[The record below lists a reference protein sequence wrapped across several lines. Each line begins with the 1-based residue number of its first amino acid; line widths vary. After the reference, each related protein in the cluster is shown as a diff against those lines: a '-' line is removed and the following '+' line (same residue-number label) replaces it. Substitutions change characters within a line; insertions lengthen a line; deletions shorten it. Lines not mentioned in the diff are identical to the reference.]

1 MPAKIARI
9 LNEMKDELR
18 DREPVDTAKIARCFP
33 KLYLGVYGF
42 LSHPKWEED
51 PVYTARLAQACFSP
65 IT

>member
-1 MPAKIARI
+1 
-9 LNEMKDELR
+9 MKDELR